1 MMTYNFD
8 QLNDRRNSYSMK
20 WDIKDNEL
28 PMWVADMDFQ
38 TVPAVTDAIQKRAKQ
53 GIFGYTIIPD
63 DWREVYC
70 GWWKRRHNLTI
81 APESLVFC
89 TGVVPALSSIV
100 RKMTTVGE
108 NVLVQT
114 PVYNIFFNSIRNNG
128 WNILESRLVYENG
141 TYHIDW
147 ADLEAKLSNPRLH

>member
-63 DWREVYC
+63 DW
-70 GWWKRRHNLTI
+70 KR
-81 APESLVFC
+81 
-89 TGVVPALSSIV
+89 GVLWMVEE
-100 RKMTTVGE
+100 KT
-108 NVLVQT
+108 
-114 PVYNIFFNSIRNNG
+114 
-128 WNILESRLVYENG
+128 
-141 TYHIDW
+141 
-147 ADLEAKLSNPRLH
+147 

>member
-63 DWREVYC
+63 DWREAYC

-81 APESLVFC
+81 APESLVF
-89 TGVVPALSSIV
+89 
-100 RKMTTVGE
+100 
-108 NVLVQT
+108 VLVWFGPFQHR
-114 PVYNIFFNSIRNNG
+114 PQNDNCGR
-128 WNILESRLVYENG
+128 ECAG
-141 TYHIDW
+141 TDSGI
-147 ADLEAKLSNPRLH
+147 

>member
-53 GIFGYTIIPD
+53 GSSGPFQYRPQNDNCG
-63 DWREVYC
+63 REC
-70 GWWKRRHNLTI
+70 
-81 APESLVFC
+81 A
-89 TGVVPALSSIV
+89 
-100 RKMTTVGE
+100 
-108 NVLVQT
+108 
-114 PVYNIFFNSIRNNG
+114 
-128 WNILESRLVYENG
+128 G
-141 TYHIDW
+141 TDSGI
-147 ADLEAKLSNPRLH
+147 